1 MYSTI
6 AIVALGATAAAL
18 AVHYLAFGPKH
29 RGLGKGTRDVHR
41 FGLLERLFQ
50 AGTLATFL
58 VLAVSG
64 LVPAIALGASIPGW
78 WGVAHV
84 AVAPAFAAC
93 VALLTLA
100 RAEDSRF
107 EAHDWEWAKGLGGY
121 LGSKRACPAGRFH
134 AEQKAI
140 VWASAALTI
149 ALILTGLGRMNPI
162 FGAKGQHALL
172 EIHRYSAL
180 LLTLLVMAHLYLGS
194 LATPGA
200 LAAAISGK
208 VSADWA
214 KCHHSVWWEGI
225 QEQRGDGPD
234 PQAAAEAPPSP

>member
-6 AIVALGATAAAL
+6 AIVALAATAAAL
-18 AVHYLAFGPKH
+18 AVHYFAFGPKH
-29 RGLGKGTRDVHR
+29 RGLGKGTRDVCR

-58 VLAVSG
+58 ILAVSG

-78 WGVAHV
+78 WGVVHV

-121 LGSKRACPAGRFH
+121 LGSKKPHPAGRLN

-140 VWASAALTI
+140 VWVFAALTI
-149 ALILTGLGRMNPI
+149 ALILTGLGRMCPI
-162 FGAKGQHALL
+162 LGATGQRALI

-180 LLTLLVMAHLYLGS
+180 LLTLLVMVHLYLGS

-200 LAAAISGK
+200 LAAAIWGK
-208 VSADWA
+208 VSSEWA
-214 KCHHSVWWEGI
+214 KCHHSVWWERI
-225 QEQRGDGPD
+225 QEHRGEEPG